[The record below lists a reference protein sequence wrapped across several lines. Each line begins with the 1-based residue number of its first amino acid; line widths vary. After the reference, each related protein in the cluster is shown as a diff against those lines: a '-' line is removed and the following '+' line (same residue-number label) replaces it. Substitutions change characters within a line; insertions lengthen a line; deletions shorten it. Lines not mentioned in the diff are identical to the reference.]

1 MSLLKRVMPIIV
13 FSSTHHALAAEKA
26 LEEEMEIDIVPL
38 PAKYQADC
46 GLAIEF
52 DSGETDLVRKILSRN
67 TLEYKDIYTPDDG
80 C

>member
-52 DSGETDLVRKILSRN
+52 DPAEIDRVRKILSRN